1 MIFSLKLRKLGNNF
15 LALMKRNLI
24 KYFKYLIYTKLIKE
38 EDGKNFEILVKCF
51 ETVFSGKK
59 FNFKEAKKEC
69 KKTGLLLN
77 KTAKPV

>member
-15 LALMKRNLI
+15 LALMERNLI
-24 KYFKYLIYTKLIKE
+24 KYFKYLIYTKLIEE

-51 ETVFSGKK
+51 EIVFSGKK
-59 FNFKEAKKEC
+59 FNFKEAKKVC
-69 KKTGLLLN
+69 KKTGLVLN